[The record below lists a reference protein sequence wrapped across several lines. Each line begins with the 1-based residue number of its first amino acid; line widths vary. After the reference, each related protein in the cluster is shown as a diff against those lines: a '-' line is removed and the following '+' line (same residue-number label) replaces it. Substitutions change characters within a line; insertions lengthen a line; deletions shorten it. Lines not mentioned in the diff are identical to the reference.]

1 MRTVERPQRTFP
13 NKLLRLSMIGLF
25 VFIAISD
32 RPAGANEVL
41 GDFQL
46 YSKPVPAG
54 DLRMATP
61 EGGLIRLSDLR
72 GSVVILNFWR
82 KDCPYCVTEKG
93 SLRTM
98 LQSLGR
104 SDLKIVCAD
113 FWDNPT
119 WVKSFGKTAGK
130 ELVVTARPIDFNPVL
145 ENKVKGRL
153 MGYFVLNDAQEAVYE
168 VKGFPSSYVID
179 KKGNVIAFH
188 HGMAVWTSTPVR
200 NWLKKVLGGPKD
212 TPVSSENG
220 PDIPDWLDR
229 LLVKIPTA
237 S

>member
-1 MRTVERPQRTFP
+1 MFSIIV
-13 NKLLRLSMIGLF
+13 LLVLITTSVR
-25 VFIAISD
+25 
-32 RPAGANEVL
+32 RAGANEVP

-46 YSKPVPAG
+46 YSNPIPAG

-61 EGGLIRLSDLR
+61 EGGLLRLSDLR

-104 SDLKIVCAD
+104 SDLKVVCAD
-113 FWDNPT
+113 FWDSPA
-119 WVKSFGKTAGK
+119 WVKSFGKTGGK
-130 ELVVTARPIDFNPVL
+130 ELVVTARPIDFNPVV

-179 KKGNVIAFH
+179 KKGDVIAFH
-188 HGMAVWTSTPVR
+188 HGMAVWTSTPVK
-200 NWLKKVLGGPKD
+200 NWLKKVLDERGD
-212 TPVSSENG
+212 TPVSSEIG
-220 PDIPDWLDR
+220 PAISDWLER